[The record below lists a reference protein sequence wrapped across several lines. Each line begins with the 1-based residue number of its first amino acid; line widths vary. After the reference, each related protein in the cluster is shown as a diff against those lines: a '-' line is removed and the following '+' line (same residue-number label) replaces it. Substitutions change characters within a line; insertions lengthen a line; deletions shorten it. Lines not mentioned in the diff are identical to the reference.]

1 MIRIQDLTISYYTK
15 SEFGFRKNRIIA
27 VDGINLEIGN
37 NEILGLVG
45 ESGCGKSTL
54 GKGLIKLLKPESG
67 SIYFENQEIT
77 SLSSSKFFLLEKIY
91 RLYFKIHILP

>member
-15 SEFGFRKNRIIA
+15 SEFGFRKNRIVA

-77 SLSSSKFFLLEKIY
+77 SLSSSEFFLLEKIY
-91 RLYFKIHILP
+91 RSYFKIRILP

>member
-15 SEFGFRKNRIIA
+15 SEFGFRKNRVIA
-27 VDGINLEIGN
+27 VDEINLEIGN

-54 GKGLIKLLKPESG
+54 GKGLIKLLKSESG

-77 SLSSSKFFLLEKIY
+77 SLSSSKFFS
-91 RLYFKIHILP
+91 F